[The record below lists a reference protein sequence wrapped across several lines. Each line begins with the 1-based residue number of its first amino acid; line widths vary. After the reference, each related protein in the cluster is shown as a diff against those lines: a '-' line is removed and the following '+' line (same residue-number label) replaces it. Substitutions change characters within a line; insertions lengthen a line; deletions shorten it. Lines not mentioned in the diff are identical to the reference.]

1 MKSDHHF
8 YVLCA
13 SVFGASCLAVGGLA
27 AVIYTDTLQMFVM
40 VTGALVLTIVS
51 QYLSLLFSYR
61 TLHNAGDGLTYKF
74 ISVHISGFV
83 SCRCFAASDGPIPIF
98 FFCPSLPFLPE

>member
-1 MKSDHHF
+1 MAVYMLSDLLRT
-8 YVLCA
+8 VCI
-13 SVFGASCLAVGGLA
+13 SICISCLAVGGLA

-51 QYLSLLFSYR
+51 QYLSLLYSYH

-74 ISVHISGFV
+74 ISVHKSGFV
-83 SCRCFAASDGPIPIF
+83 SCRCFAGSDGPI
-98 FFCPSLPFLPE
+98 SVLT